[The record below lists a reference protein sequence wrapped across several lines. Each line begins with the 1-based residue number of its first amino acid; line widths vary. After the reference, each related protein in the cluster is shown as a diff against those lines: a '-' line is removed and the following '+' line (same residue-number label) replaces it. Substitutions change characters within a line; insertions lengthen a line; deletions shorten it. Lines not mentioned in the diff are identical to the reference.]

1 MQKVMTSAVA
11 ASTLV
16 NVGTVLS
23 VSAMSFAAT
32 ASFIGA
38 GLAGIV
44 LLANWIKVKGLE
56 RKEAQLLGT

>member
-1 MQKVMTSAVA
+1 MQRLMTSALM

-23 VSAMSFAAT
+23 VSAMSRAAT

-38 GLAGIV
+38 GLAGIMV
-44 LLANWIKVKGLE
+44 LANWLKVKSME
-56 RKEAQLLGT
+56 KREAQLLGA

>member
-1 MQKVMTSAVA
+1 MQKVMTSALA

-23 VSAMSFAAT
+23 VSAMSSAAT

-38 GLAGIV
+38 GLAGLV
-44 LLANWIKVKGLE
+44 LLANWIKVKSLE
-56 RKEAQLLGT
+56 RKEAQLLGA